1 MKTLPMLAAATFALS
16 LWGCVHDE
24 AAEEGDKPSMQFLE
38 NEVKRAQY
46 DRMDAPTVYMGEAT
60 GAPGR
65 AVLTDDGQIWSPEE
79 SPGNTVT
86 RTASD
91 VPRSLARDAEE
102 PFGPEM
108 NGNSV
113 VIDEGPTQQAPEQ

>member
-1 MKTLPMLAAATFALS
+1 MKTLPMLAATAALS

-24 AAEEGDKPSMQFLE
+24 SAEEGDEPSMQFLE

-46 DRMDAPTVYMGEAT
+46 DRMDAPTVYIGEAT

-65 AVLTDDGQIWSPEE
+65 AVMTDDGQIWSPEE
-79 SPGNTVT
+79 SPGNTVP

-91 VPRSLARDAEE
+91 VERALKRDSDEA
-102 PFGPEM
+102 FGPEL
-108 NGNSV
+108 NGNSE
-113 VIDEGPTQQAPEQ
+113 VIDEGPTKPEQ

>member
-1 MKTLPMLAAATFALS
+1 MKTLPMLAATAALS

-24 AAEEGDKPSMQFLE
+24 SAEEGDKPSMQFLE
-38 NEVKRAQY
+38 NEVKRAQL

-65 AVLTDDGQIWSPEE
+65 AVMTDDGQIWSPEE

-91 VPRSLARDAEE
+91 VERSIKRDSDE
-102 PFGPEM
+102 PYGIEM
-108 NGNSV
+108 NGNSE
-113 VIDEGPTQQAPEQ
+113 VIDEGPTKQAPEQ